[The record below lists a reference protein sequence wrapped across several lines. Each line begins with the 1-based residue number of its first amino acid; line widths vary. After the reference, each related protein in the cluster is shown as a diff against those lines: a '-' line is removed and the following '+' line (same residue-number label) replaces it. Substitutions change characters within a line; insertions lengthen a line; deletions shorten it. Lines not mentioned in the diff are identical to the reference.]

1 MTAQPP
7 GWRWGPF
14 TARLPFVH
22 LRPEGPELLQG
33 LFVAATTG
41 LAVTPIYA
49 ELFGMGFE
57 TAVALVVVQS
67 VIIYSAFVLFG
78 EPFCPGWLTPALPL
92 ALARAGAYATA
103 DERIDFVNA
112 LVLSTAAL
120 FLLLGLSGLGR
131 RVLQAIPRAVRAGVI
146 LGAGLS
152 AFLGET
158 LPRSGG
164 RPPRLEAY
172 PVSIA
177 LAAGVTLLLLYS
189 KPLAGWKRRSPGMA
203 FVASL
208 GVAPGFFLSMLLG
221 PAFGEIRYGDLA
233 AYGWLFTPDFAGL
246 LSFNVLGRGLPAVGF
261 FLDALPLALTAY
273 LVGVGDLITG
283 EAIVGDAARRR
294 PDESIVFDRRRSHLT
309 LGLRNGAAALLGG
322 PFVPLH
328 GPLWAGA
335 TVIVAERYRRGPQGM
350 RTLFGGIASY
360 YLMGLP
366 ALYFCGPALAL
377 FRPALDVAFSLTLLL
392 TGFACGAL
400 AMAEARDRLERGV
413 ALAVAAAIA
422 FGSLTAGLALGF
434 VLAITLLGREAWKD
448 ERPLSQQVD

>member
-1 MTAQPP
+1 MAPQPP

-14 TARLPFVH
+14 TARLPLIHF
-22 LRPEGPELLQG
+22 RPEWPELLQG

-49 ELFGMGFE
+49 DLFGMGFE

-67 VIIYSAFVLFG
+67 LIIYSAFLLFG

-92 ALARAGAYATA
+92 VLARTAAFPTA

-112 LVLSTAAL
+112 VVLATAGL
-120 FLLLGLSGLGR
+120 FLLFGLTGLGR
-131 RVLQAIPRAVRAGVI
+131 RFFQAIPRVVRAGII

-172 PVSIA
+172 PASIA
-177 LAAGVTLLLLYS
+177 LATGVTLLLLFS
-189 KPLAGWKRRSPGMA
+189 RPLARWKERSPAAA

-208 GVAPGFFLSMLLG
+208 GVAPGFFLAMLLG
-221 PAFGEIRYGDLA
+221 PLFGEIRYG
-233 AYGWLFTPDFAGL
+233 GLFENGLVFKPDFAGL
-246 LSFNVLGRGLPAVGF
+246 AAFNALGRGLPAGGYW
-261 FLDALPLALTAY
+261 LEALPLALTAY

-283 EAIVGDAARRR
+283 EAIVGDAARQR

-309 LGLRNGAAALLGG
+309 LGLRNLSVGLLGG
-322 PFVPLH
+322 PFFPLQ

-335 TVIVAERYRRGPQGM
+335 TVIVAERYRRGRAQM
-350 RTLFGGIASY
+350 QTLFSGIASY
-360 YLMGLP
+360 YLFGLP
-366 ALYFCGPALAL
+366 ILYFCGPALAL

-400 AMAEARDRLERGV
+400 AMAEARDRLERGI
-413 ALAVAAAIA
+413 ALSVAAAIA
-422 FGSLTAGLALGF
+422 FGSLAAGVALGF
-434 VLAITLLGREAWKD
+434 ALAATLLGREAWRD
-448 ERPLSQQVD
+448 PQNLTSS